1 MLFQQAELVE
11 WVVVEKK
18 YVVILLEKVTMLP
31 LFVNNFLVNVAF
43 LKRPIGID
51 LNTLVQVLELG
62 MFTWQ
67 TQLKYP
73 EFKPSTPLTLLKYP
87 SSMSKYLDMD
97 EVYLS

>member
-1 MLFQQAELVE
+1 MLFQQAKHPDWKL
-11 WVVVEKK
+11 VEKK
-18 YVVILLEKVTMLP
+18 YVVILLKKVTILS
-31 LFVNNFLVNVAF
+31 LFVSNFLVNVAF

-51 LNTLVQVLELG
+51 LNTLVQVLQLG

-73 EFKPSTPLTLLKYP
+73 ESKPSTPLTLLKYP

-97 EVYLS
+97 EGY